1 MDDRPKDIAGAGEL
15 GSASH
20 LHPDTGADIFHALS
34 EGAPVEDTDM
44 SREIRSR
51 IRRSIDD
58 PRPSLSLNQ
67 VDRFIDALVAKARA
81 DAGRA

>member
-1 MDDRPKDIAGAGEL
+1 MMDDQQKDVAGAGEI

-20 LHPDTGADIFHALS
+20 VDPDAEADVFRVLS
-34 EGAPVEDTDM
+34 EGAPLEDAEM
-44 SREIRSR
+44 LREIRSR

-67 VDRFIDALVAKARA
+67 VDCFIDALVAKA
-81 DAGRA
+81 DAGRD